1 MRFEPDLVG
10 KRALVIGS
18 GEDLNHRQL
27 ASWIDNEP
35 NLYVIR
41 CNKFYGLPER
51 VGTRTHV
58 RFVRQFSWGDKYF
71 PPGLRGGQVVSIFED
86 TPKQWRRDVARA
98 ARVRVPSCG
107 LLAVEWAYHC
117 CADAV
122 SLIGFGY
129 PAQLEKRYPN
139 GEIDDN
145 LLYDWQAEYQYLK
158 NVALCDFVPLQYDT
172 HPDLQ

>member
-1 MRFEPDLVG
+1 MRYEPDLVG

-18 GEDLNHRQL
+18 GEDLNHRNL
-27 ASWIDNEP
+27 ASWIDNDP
-35 NLYVIR
+35 KLYVIR

-58 RFVRQFSWGDKYF
+58 RFVRQFSWGDAYF
-71 PPGLRGGQVVSIFED
+71 PYNLRHGQVVSIFED
-86 TPKQWRRDVARA
+86 IPKEWRRDVARA

-107 LLAVEWAYHC
+107 LLAASWAYHC
-117 CADAV
+117 CADSV

-129 PAQLEKRYPN
+129 PEQFEKRYTN

-145 LLYDWQAEYQYLK
+145 PLYDWRAEYHHLI
-158 NVALCDFVPLQYDT
+158 NVMQCEFVPL
-172 HPDLQ
+172 